1 MPDSFEISGIH
12 IAPGEFKTVSLQLP
26 RLYDC
31 TEMVM
36 PIHVFRGKRPGP
48 TLFVS
53 AAIHGDEINGVEI
66 IRRLVRLKLL
76 KSLRGT
82 LIAIPLVNVYGFL
95 NRTRYLPDNRDL
107 NRSFPG
113 SEEGSLA
120 SRVAYKFMEEIVSKC
135 THGIDLH
142 SGSNHRKNLPQIR
155 CEWQDQQGL
164 DIAKAFGAPLIVHSK
179 LRDSSLREAV
189 NAKGIPI
196 LVYEAGEALRFDE
209 SSIRGGVRGVISVMR
224 HLKMLAA
231 RQLKLA
237 PEPLITRKTFWS
249 RAPTSGLLNQ
259 VCKLGDHANKDD
271 ILGYIENPMNNQRSS
286 VKAAHSGVVMG
297 IQNLPLVYQGDALFH
312 LATIDGD
319 EDEVS
324 DSLEAFQ
331 ELVED
336 YI

>member
-1 MPDSFEISGIH
+1 MAEQFEISGVQVKR
-12 IAPGEFKTVSLQLP
+12 GEYKTISLQLP

-36 PIHVFRGKRPGP
+36 PIHVFRGKRSGP
-48 TLFVS
+48 VLFVS
-53 AAIHGDEINGVEI
+53 AAIHGDEINGVEVV
-66 IRRLVRLKLL
+66 RRLINLKLL

-95 NRTRYLPDNRDL
+95 NRSRYLPDHRDL

-120 SRVAYKFMEEIVSKC
+120 SRVAFRFMEEIVNKC

-155 CEWQDQQGL
+155 CEWQNKQGREM
-164 DIAKAFGAPLIVHSK
+164 AKAFGAPLIVHSK
-179 LRDSSLREAV
+179 LRDNSLREAV

-209 SSIRGGVRGVISVMR
+209 SSIRGGVRGVLSVMR
-224 HLKMLAA
+224 HLEMLPP
-231 RQLKLA
+231 RQIKA
-237 PEPLITRKTFWS
+237 SPTPLISHKTFWS
-249 RAPTSGLLNQ
+249 RAPSSGLLNQ
-259 VCKLGDHANKDD
+259 VCKLGDLVNKEDV
-271 ILGYIENPMNNQRSS
+271 LGYVENPLNNQRSV
-286 VKAAHSGVVMG
+286 VKAAHGGVVMG

-312 LATIDGD
+312 LATVTGD
-319 EDEVS
+319 ESEVS

>member
-1 MPDSFEISGIH
+1 MANTLTIDGIEIKAGETRT
-12 IAPGEFKTVSLQLP
+12 IALQLP
-26 RLYDC
+26 RLYDA

-36 PIHVFRGKRPGP
+36 PVHVFRGKRPGP

-66 IRRLVRLKLL
+66 VRRLIKLKTVA
-76 KSLRGT
+76 SLRGT

-95 NRTRYLPDNRDL
+95 NRSRYLPDHRDL
-107 NRSFPG
+107 NRAFPG
-113 SEEGSLA
+113 SEGGSLA
-120 SRVAYKFMEEIVSKC
+120 ARVAFRFMEQIVSKC

-142 SGSNHRKNLPQIR
+142 SGSNNRQNLPQIR
-155 CEWQDQQGL
+155 CSWQNDAAL
-164 DIAKAFGAPLIVHSK
+164 NMAKAFAAPLIVHSK

-189 NAKGIPI
+189 NELNIPI

-209 SSIRGGVRGVISVMR
+209 SAIRGGVKGVVAVMR
-224 HLKMLAA
+224 HLNMLPPR
-231 RQLKLA
+231 RQHQLI
-237 PEPLITRKTFWS
+237 EPLVSRKTAWVRS
-249 RAPTSGLLNQ
+249 PVSGLLTKS
-259 VCKLGDHANKDD
+259 CKLGAIVEKDAT
-271 ILGYIENPMNNQRSS
+271 LGYIEDPMNDKRQP
-286 VKAAHSGVVMG
+286 VKASHAGVVMG

-312 LATIDGD
+312 IATVAGD
-319 EDEVS
+319 EEDQA